1 MSTVTTH
8 ATGTPA
14 PRPAAD
20 RSAGTARLRAVVRDP
35 IVIAGVVTVV
45 LIAVGEVVSPGFA
58 GWAQIVNMLRVA
70 SFLGVIA
77 AGQTIV
83 ILSGGGGIDLSAGKV
98 ATFAAIVGSRIMQG
112 DDGGFVAGIVVP
124 LLLCAV
130 IGLGNGLGVT
140 WLKIPPFV
148 MTLGM
153 TGVVY
158 GVIMVYT
165 DGRADGRAAP
175 ALTSLVNGKIVL
187 GLPGVLF
194 LWVAIAALVT
204 WLLRRTTFGWR
215 LFAVG
220 ANAQAAELSGVP
232 VRRTVIWSYVA
243 GSVFAGLGGLL
254 LVGYTESVMLNL
266 ADDYTMPAIAA
277 VIIGGTLAAG
287 GVGGYL
293 GTAVGA
299 VTLTVL
305 TSLLTTLDIGSAW
318 RTIVNGVVLV
328 ALLSLYGRQRRLRA

>member
-1 MSTVTTH
+1 MSTVTR
-8 ATGTPA
+8 PA
-14 PRPAAD
+14 PGVGAAPAAE
-20 RSAGTARLRAVVRDP
+20 RAARLRRVARDP
-35 IVIAGVVTVV
+35 IVIAGAVTVALV
-45 LIAVGEVVSPGFA
+45 VVGELVSPGFA
-58 GWAQIVNMLRVA
+58 GWGQIVNMLRVA
-70 SFLGVIA
+70 SFLGVVA

-83 ILSGGGGIDLSAGKV
+83 ILSGGGGIDLSVGKV

-112 DDGGFVAGIVVP
+112 DDAGVVAGVVVP
-124 LLLCAV
+124 LAACAL

-140 WLKIPPFV
+140 LLRIPPFV

-158 GVIMVYT
+158 GLIMVYT
-165 DGRADGRAAP
+165 NGRADGRAAP
-175 ALTSLVNGKIVL
+175 ALTTLVNGELVL

-194 LWVAIAALVT
+194 LWAAIAVLVT

-220 ANAQAAELSGVP
+220 ANPEAAELSGVP
-232 VRRTVIWSYVA
+232 VRRTVILAYVA

-318 RTIVNGVVLV
+318 RTVVNGVVLV
-328 ALLSLYGRQRRLRA
+328 ALLSFYGRQKRLRA

>member
-1 MSTVTTH
+1 V
-8 ATGTPA
+8 
-14 PRPAAD
+14 
-20 RSAGTARLRAVVRDP
+20 
-35 IVIAGVVTVV
+35 
-45 LIAVGEVVSPGFA
+45 
-58 GWAQIVNMLRVA
+58 
-70 SFLGVIA
+70 
-77 AGQTIV
+77 
-83 ILSGGGGIDLSAGKV
+83 GKV

-112 DDGGFVAGIVVP
+112 DDAGVVAGVVVP
-124 LLLCAV
+124 LAACAL

-140 WLKIPPFV
+140 LLRIPPFV

-158 GVIMVYT
+158 GLIMVYT
-165 DGRADGRAAP
+165 NGRADGRAAP
-175 ALTSLVNGKIVL
+175 ALTTLVNGELVL

-194 LWVAIAALVT
+194 LWAAIAVLVT

-220 ANAQAAELSGVP
+220 ANPEAAELSGVP
-232 VRRTVIWSYVA
+232 VRRTVILAYVA

-318 RTIVNGVVLV
+318 RTVVNGVVLV
-328 ALLSLYGRQRRLRA
+328 ALLSFYGRQKRLRA